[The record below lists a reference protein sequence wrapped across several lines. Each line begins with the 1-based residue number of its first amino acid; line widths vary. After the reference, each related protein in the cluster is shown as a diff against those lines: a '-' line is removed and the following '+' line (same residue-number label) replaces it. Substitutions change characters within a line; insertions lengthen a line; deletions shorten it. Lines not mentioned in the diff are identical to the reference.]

1 MTTALI
7 VIDLQRDVIANAH
20 DRDGVVARTAALVDR
35 ARTEGSPVIWV
46 QHNSEEMPRD
56 TDGWQF
62 ADKLVPARDEPLVHK
77 QYGDAFAD
85 TELADVLERLG
96 VDRLVV
102 TGAASEQCIRCTLH
116 SAVIKGY
123 PVTLVSDAHTT
134 QDLVF
139 AGHDLPATQ
148 LIDFTNVYA
157 EYGLE
162 WPNVSG
168 SVATA
173 AEVEFARSR

>member
-1 MTTALI
+1 MTTALL
-7 VIDLQRDVIANAH
+7 VIDLQRDAIANTH

-35 ARTEGSPVIWV
+35 ARTEGTPVIWV
-46 QHNSEEMPRD
+46 QHNGDELVRD

-62 ADKLVPARDEPLVHK
+62 ADGLVPAAEEPLIHK
-77 QYGDAFAD
+77 QYGDAFAETD
-85 TELADVLERLG
+85 LADVLERLG
-96 VDRLVV
+96 IERLVI
-102 TGAASEQCIRCTLH
+102 TGAQSEMCIRCTLH

-139 AGHDLPATQ
+139 DGHDLPATQ
-148 LIDFTNVYA
+148 MIDFTNVYA
-157 EYGLE
+157 EYGLD
-162 WPNVSG
+162 WPNAGG

-173 AEVEFARSR
+173 AEVELSTAR